1 MASFSELTLS
11 FTITELKINIGNLDY
26 IKLGERF
33 EPIKDVVAINSNFIH
48 KAFDGYEHFLSKP
61 KSGKY
66 HKGGAS
72 DNSLNKRKHYGDGS
86 TFNACI
92 EFSIIIDES
101 GNTNIICYFPQSGS
115 SIQVFASFAPV
126 DIFLRYLSECSLPEF
141 FFVRLLDG
149 CRPLLCNYKFAI
161 NIREGRFIDF
171 ASLAHILESN
181 VSIRKVSPFL
191 IKFIK
196 YNFGD
201 VHSKIAIVFLLKNRV
216 YIWPKLSK
224 VNIFGTNT
232 EFAASLLYNFICNIF
247 STKWDDFVCDFPI
260 PNTKKSEKN

>member
-86 TFNACI
+86 TFNTYI
-92 EFSIIIDES
+92 EFSIIINEP
-101 GNTNIICYFPQSGS
+101 GNTNIIRYFPRSG
-115 SIQVFASFAPV
+115 SIQVFASLAPV
-126 DIFLRYLSECSLPEF
+126 DIFLHYLSECSLPEF
-141 FFVRLLDG
+141 SFVRLLDAVDFS
-149 CRPLLCNYKFAI
+149 CAI
-161 NIREGRFIDF
+161 
-171 ASLAHILESN
+171 
-181 VSIRKVSPFL
+181 
-191 IKFIK
+191 
-196 YNFGD
+196 
-201 VHSKIAIVFLLKNRV
+201 
-216 YIWPKLSK
+216 
-224 VNIFGTNT
+224 TN
-232 EFAASLLYNFICNIF
+232 L
-247 STKWDDFVCDFPI
+247 
-260 PNTKKSEKN
+260 